1 MKNLTLYKTPIIGLQ
16 TIERHPLNDER
27 GYLERMFCQE
37 TLKVLLKEKTIRQIN
52 HTLTHKEGLVRGLH
66 FQYPPEDHYK
76 LVTISAGQALDVL
89 VDLRGKNF
97 GKVDCVKMDAQQA
110 FTTIAITKGVAHG
123 FLSFSDRC
131 TLNYLTS
138 SSHSKVSD
146 SGVNWQS
153 IDFDWPS
160 KNPIISK
167 RDMELPAISGLLPW
181 PAVLNAKTNI
191 IDTENSHSGGS
202 HLPQSDIWGPMASP

>member
-1 MKNLTLYKTPIIGLQ
+1 MKWEPLAIPGCYVLHRPIFQDARGAFCKL
-16 TIERHPLNDER
+16 LDADEVS
-27 GYLERMFCQE
+27 GIFSDFQVKDAY
-37 TLKVLLKEKTIRQIN
+37 TSTSHKNVL
-52 HTLTHKEGLVRGLH
+52 RGLH

-89 VDLRGKNF
+89 VDLRGENF

-123 FLSFSDRC
+123 FLSLSDRC

-181 PAVLNAKTNI
+181 PAGLNVKTNI

-202 HLPQSDIWGPMASP
+202 HLPQSDIR